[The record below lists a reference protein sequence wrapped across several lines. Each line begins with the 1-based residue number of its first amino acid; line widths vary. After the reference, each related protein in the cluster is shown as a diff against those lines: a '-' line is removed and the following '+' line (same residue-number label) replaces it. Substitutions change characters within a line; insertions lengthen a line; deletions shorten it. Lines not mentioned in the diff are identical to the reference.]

1 MSSIISLIKS
11 MAKKKVEEVV
21 QNVQTEE
28 VKSERDADFYA
39 KHTGAQDNVI
49 YG

>member
-1 MSSIISLIKS
+1 

-21 QNVQTEE
+21 EETVVTEE
-28 VKSERDADFYA
+28 VVKTERDAEFLK